1 MCRRFKLWCLNRS
14 YTGFDFQSSEE
25 EINSGIAGGKKGKP
39 IYKKKVRYHDLMP
52 GDIMLPTPT
61 PVVKHT
67 ASDKS
72 IFNVRYFVHLFFVLT
87 LFYHHYV
94 LCFTSLLICRYLLQT
109 QKWQCPSAC
118 LSICY
123 SFTLKSLSRIN
134 ESLGR
139 CHLSTEQVEH
149 SCWYRHGFVSSFM

>member
-72 IFNVRYFVHLFFVLT
+72 IFNVRYFVHLFYFRVDFVLP
-87 LFYHHYV
+87 
-94 LCFTSLLICRYLLQT
+94 SLLICRYLLQT

-134 ESLGR
+134 ESLGA
-139 CHLSTEQVEH
+139 LPFKYWTSWTFLLV
-149 SCWYRHGFVSSFM
+149 